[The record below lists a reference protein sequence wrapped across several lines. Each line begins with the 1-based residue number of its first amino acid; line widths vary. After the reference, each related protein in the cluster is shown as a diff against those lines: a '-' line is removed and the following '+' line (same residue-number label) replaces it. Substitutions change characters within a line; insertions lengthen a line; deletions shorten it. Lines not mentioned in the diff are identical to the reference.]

1 MKDFTIDG
9 FVAQNVETK
18 ATQSGRMV
26 TKFSVNSPDY
36 DRKTQERTPQYFD
49 CEFWHDQGDPKA
61 AMIQEGALLLV
72 WGQLHQDKWTDRNT
86 GQNRSKVV
94 LRPARSRRSA
104 RRSRGGSRPPAAAG
118 RLTRRR
124 ATRSLP
130 RCRRPTRRPRRCRRA
145 TRSRPVP
152 PAACG
157 LRVRPAGAPAGR
169 APART
174 GTGPRRGDLRRGH
187 PVLGGRPCR
196 CWTH

>member
-94 LRPARSRRSA
+94 LRAREVAQIRAPQPGRQQ
-104 RRSRGGSRPPAAAG
+104 GRPQQPAAYAPQAYPQPAPMPQACPQAAPMPQG
-118 RLTRRR
+118 Y
-124 ATRSLP
+124 AQP
-130 RCRRPTRRPRRCRRA
+130 AQYPQQ
-145 TRSRPVP
+145 
-152 PAACG
+152 PAAY
-157 LRVRPAGAPAGR
+157 APAPQAAPQAAPQP
-169 APART
+169 APAQA
-174 GTGPRRGDLRRGH
+174 
-187 PVLGGRPCR
+187 PVVEIYDEDIPF
-196 CWTH
+196 

>member
-36 DRKTQERTPQYFD
+36 DRKTQERRPQYFD

-94 LRPARSRRSA
+94 LRAREVAQIRAPQPGRQQ
-104 RRSRGGSRPPAAAG
+104 GRPQQPAAYAPQAYPQAAPMPQG
-118 RLTRRR
+118 YTQP
-124 ATRSLP
+124 AQYP
-130 RCRRPTRRPRRCRRA
+130 QQ
-145 TRSRPVP
+145 
-152 PAACG
+152 PAAY
-157 LRVRPAGAPAGR
+157 APAQQAAPQAAPQP
-169 APART
+169 APAQA
-174 GTGPRRGDLRRGH
+174 
-187 PVLGGRPCR
+187 PVVEIYDEDIPF
-196 CWTH
+196 

>member
-94 LRPARSRRSA
+94 LRAREVAQIRAPQPGRQQ
-104 RRSRGGSRPPAAAG
+104 GRPQQPAAYAPQAYPQAAPMPQG
-118 RLTRRR
+118 YTQP
-124 ATRSLP
+124 AQYP
-130 RCRRPTRRPRRCRRA
+130 QQ
-145 TRSRPVP
+145 
-152 PAACG
+152 PAAY
-157 LRVRPAGAPAGR
+157 APAQQAAPQAAPQP
-169 APART
+169 APAQA
-174 GTGPRRGDLRRGH
+174 
-187 PVLGGRPCR
+187 PVVELYDEDIPF
-196 CWTH
+196 

>member
-9 FVAQNVETK
+9 FVAQNVENK

-86 GQNRSKVV
+86 GQNRSKIV
-94 LRPARSRRSA
+94 LRAREVAQIRAPQPGRQQARPQQPAYA
-104 RRSRGGSRPPAAAG
+104 PQGYPQPAPQQYAPQPAPMPQGCAPAQYAPQPAAY
-118 RLTRRR
+118 
-124 ATRSLP
+124 
-130 RCRRPTRRPRRCRRA
+130 
-145 TRSRPVP
+145 
-152 PAACG
+152 
-157 LRVRPAGAPAGR
+157 APAPQP
-169 APART
+169 APQ
-174 GTGPRRGDLRRGH
+174 
-187 PVLGGRPCR
+187 PVQTAQAPVVEIYDEDIPF
-196 CWTH
+196 

>member
-94 LRPARSRRSA
+94 LRAREVAQIRAPQPGRQQ
-104 RRSRGGSRPPAAAG
+104 GRPQQPAAYAPQ
-118 RLTRRR
+118 
-124 ATRSLP
+124 AYP
-130 RCRRPTRRPRRCRRA
+130 Q
-145 TRSRPVP
+145 
-152 PAACG
+152 PAPMPQAYPQAAPMPQG
-157 LRVRPAGAPAGR
+157 YAQPAPQQYAPQPAQYAPQPAPAQ
-169 APART
+169 APVVEIYDEDI
-174 GTGPRRGDLRRGH
+174 PF
-187 PVLGGRPCR
+187 
-196 CWTH
+196 

>member
-94 LRPARSRRSA
+94 LRAREVAQIRAPQPGRQQ
-104 RRSRGGSRPPAAAG
+104 GRPQQPAAYAPQAYPQAAPMPQG
-118 RLTRRR
+118 Y
-124 ATRSLP
+124 AQP
-130 RCRRPTRRPRRCRRA
+130 AQYPQQ
-145 TRSRPVP
+145 
-152 PAACG
+152 PAAY
-157 LRVRPAGAPAGR
+157 APAPQAAPQAAPQP
-169 APART
+169 APAQA
-174 GTGPRRGDLRRGH
+174 
-187 PVLGGRPCR
+187 PVVEIYDEDIPF
-196 CWTH
+196 

>member
-9 FVAQNVETK
+9 FVARNVETK

-94 LRPARSRRSA
+94 LRAREVAQISA
-104 RRSRGGSRPPAAAG
+104 PQPGRQQGRPQQPAAYAPQAYPQPAPMPQG
-118 RLTRRR
+118 Y
-124 ATRSLP
+124 AQP
-130 RCRRPTRRPRRCRRA
+130 AQYPQQ
-145 TRSRPVP
+145 
-152 PAACG
+152 PAAY
-157 LRVRPAGAPAGR
+157 APAPQAAPQAAPQP
-169 APART
+169 APAQA
-174 GTGPRRGDLRRGH
+174 
-187 PVLGGRPCR
+187 PVVEIYDEDIPF
-196 CWTH
+196 

>member
-72 WGQLHQDKWTDRNT
+72 WGQL
-86 GQNRSKVV
+86 
-94 LRPARSRRSA
+94 LRAREVAQIRAPQPGRQQGRPQQPVAYAPQAYPQPAPMPQA
-104 RRSRGGSRPPAAAG
+104 YPQAAPMPQGYAQPAQYPQQPAAY
-118 RLTRRR
+118 
-124 ATRSLP
+124 
-130 RCRRPTRRPRRCRRA
+130 
-145 TRSRPVP
+145 
-152 PAACG
+152 
-157 LRVRPAGAPAGR
+157 APAPQAAPQAAPQP
-169 APART
+169 APAQA
-174 GTGPRRGDLRRGH
+174 
-187 PVLGGRPCR
+187 PVVEIYDEDIPF
-196 CWTH
+196 